1 MCRFVS
7 GQLLF
12 GVLQVHKEMRPLL
25 LMLGD
30 HRSLNLL
37 VVPRLSYLT
46 RLFPNTFKEKLCE
59 QLVQHL
65 RKWME
70 TAIQNRAGG
79 QPSTAGGGDDKE
91 KAASLRTAPTATAE
105 YQICT
110 AILGIFPQIPAAS
123 SRFVELLIRLV
134 LTTESQLC
142 VDAGSTMRAP
152 LLRFLARYPQETV
165 DYLLTETVLK
175 EPQNSRFLKYLIKH
189 EDGQCFRET
198 VQSSVDKLTNMVSGA
213 VTVQTDK
220 EKAELQFQAVHIC
233 YLLTKQDDQW
243 LAGQRRL
250 VEAHK
255 LVWCS
260 DACHEQ
266 HQRGERT
273 ESGHWQQPRLL
284 ARTLLRYFIHH
295 PDNVHLLL
303 QLVRALTSRSV
314 STYSGQ
320 GAHLQ
325 VSVYLFRSGRPPPGQ
340 CLYHISSIYIGYIIF
355 FRVLVILRWHAVF

>member
-1 MCRFVS
+1 
-7 GQLLF
+7 
-12 GVLQVHKEMRPLL
+12 MRPLL

-70 TAIQNRAGG
+70 TAIQNRAG
-79 QPSTAGGGDDKE
+79 PLAAAGDDKE
-91 KAASLRTAPTATAE
+91 KAASLRTAPTATHE

-152 LLRFLARYPQETV
+152 LLKFLARYPQETV
-165 DYLLTETVLK
+165 DYLLTEAVLK

-189 EDGQCFRET
+189 EDGQSFREM
-198 VQSSVDKLTNMVSGA
+198 VQGSVDKLTNMVSGS
-213 VTVQTDK
+213 VTVQSDK
-220 EKAELQFQAVHIC
+220 EKAELQYQAVHIC
-233 YLLTKQDDQW
+233 YLLTKHDDQW

-250 VEAHK
+250 IEAHK
-255 LVWCS
+255 MVWCS
-260 DACHEQ
+260 DAYHEQ
-266 HQRGERT
+266 QQRGERT

-314 STYSGQ
+314 RPHSQ
-320 GAHLQ
+320 PQ
-325 VSVYLFRSGRPPPGQ
+325 PQCDSV
-340 CLYHISSIYIGYIIF
+340 
-355 FRVLVILRWHAVF
+355 